1 MLMPKH
7 MQVMLRGG
15 IKKKTVFFFR
25 KTPKGGEGGL
35 AESKI
40 SLSEKTEI
48 FLEFFLQRGGVSPI
62 PKGCYHKKMGIFGY
76 CRQKGES
83 HSIHRDFIIPK
94 FPYQKKLGLPNCWKG
109 EGSQNFGVFLK
120 KKNIFFMP
128 PLSVWNTATLLS
140 YTGLIF
146 FCLHFYVYSEMF

>member
-1 MLMPKH
+1 MPPNNHPYGLEDVILYPKYFFFDSLRFIAMLLSDTIRFGFDSKGRH
-7 MQVMLRGG
+7 Q
-15 IKKKTVFFFR
+15 KKKMVFFR

-76 CRQKGES
+76 FRHKGGS
-83 HSIHRDFIIPK
+83 HPIQRDFVI
-94 FPYQKKLGLPNCWKG
+94 
-109 EGSQNFGVFLK
+109 
-120 KKNIFFMP
+120 KN
-128 PLSVWNTATLLS
+128 
-140 YTGLIF
+140 
-146 FCLHFYVYSEMF
+146 